1 MNRKSN
7 KVTSGEG
14 KPEYNG

>member
-1 MNRKSN
+1 MPHTYE

-14 KPEYNG
+14 SP